1 MAPMQSNPG
10 PKPTA
15 VATPLTLVVVT
26 ATSVYTA
33 EDRGRW
39 KTALLAKGQEIAKR
53 LEEVLAGKDARLD
66 DFSLFARGEPAEP
79 PERRLRRYLDLV
91 MKRMRAVDHPRF
103 GFDRERDG
111 FLPVAAIDEMPWV
124 DVEPL

>member
-1 MAPMQSNPG
+1 MQSNQD

-26 ATSVYTA
+26 PTSVYTT
-33 EDRGRW
+33 EDRARW

-53 LEEVLAGKDARLD
+53 LEDVLAGKDARLE
-66 DFSLFARGEPAEP
+66 DFSLFARGEPAEL

-91 MKRMRAVDHPRF
+91 MKRMRVVDDPRF

-124 DVEPL
+124 DVEPY